1 MRPANLY
8 RRTDAAPLEPLIG
21 REHSGI
27 REQEH
32 AEIGSRQLRDAT
44 KALFR
49 KWEREHGFQEG
60 AGELLLPAGYI
71 PA

>member
-8 RRTDAAPLEPLIG
+8 RRQDAAQIEPLVG

-32 AEIGSRQLRDAT
+32 AEIGSRQLRNAT
-44 KALFR
+44 HALFR
-49 KWEREHGFQEG
+49 RWERRHGFQEG

-71 PA
+71 PS